1 MWILIIYWNWIIR
14 VRIKLKKL
22 NSNLIV
28 KYYNKKNEILW
39 LKIKLTYGELN
50 ILVN

>member
-22 NSNLIV
+22 NNNLII

-39 LKIKLTYGELN
+39 LKIKLTYGKLN
-50 ILVN
+50 ILVY